1 MTCLSISLSARP
13 DGRPAGGSACK
24 PWCSAHT
31 GTWKVKCSFSQCNA
45 CSECSSDALN
55 AGPALP
61 SSDAVN
67 SGPARPS
74 SEAVSAGL
82 ALPALDV
89 PRQHLFFRASIPSA
103 LGRWA
108 RQSQSVCLRKR
119 AGRLLKQSRASKS
132 IANHW
137 PGWSKALGAHPSRQ
151 RRVSSRGSRVDCLCA
166 PRVE

>member
-103 LGRWA
+103 LGHWA
-108 RQSQSVCLRKR
+108 RQSQSVCPVSASERGGCSSSHGRRRASQTIGR
-119 AGRLLKQSRASKS
+119 AG
-132 IANHW
+132 
-137 PGWSKALGAHPSRQ
+137 Q
-151 RRVSSRGSRVDCLCA
+151 RRSRILLAKGVSRGSRVDCLCA